1 MDKTKPSP
9 TFQKAVSRHNKEQK
23 KLEMSISWFIYA
35 KFDMLLHFYLSL
47 KLKFSMEAMNG
58 IFTLQ

>member
-9 TFQKAVSRHNKEQK
+9 TFQKAVSRHNKEK
-23 KLEMSISWFIYA
+23 KTLEISISWFIYA
-35 KFDMLLHFYLSL
+35 TFDILLNVYLSL
-47 KLKFSMEAMNG
+47 KLKFSMKAMNG